1 MHNNV
6 RVGWMAS
13 YQSAEPAGFVPHGE
27 SGPAQPLRTTFEH
40 PEGPAH
46 TRLRR
51 AKWEQAPE
59 RGSAPSSSKPG
70 ARLSGGRP
78 CSASMAEEQ
87 PDGGWRAC
95 VDSRDVSTVG
105 DPGYALSSSS
115 EDEHER
121 LVRQADMYAPFTR
134 RLLARAG
141 IEPGMRVLDVGCGPG
156 DVSLLLCELVGADG
170 SVVGVE
176 RDEQALERARQR
188 AAEAAI
194 ENVEL
199 VLGDFREV
207 ELAGGPFDALVGRLV
222 LMYQGD
228 PPAAVR
234 AAARHVRPGGVVV
247 FAEMCMRTGSAI
259 PQRLLVS
266 WPHTPASEQL
276 SEWIDG
282 AFGGLGTQPD
292 MGMRLPATFAEAG
305 LEPSLDL
312 DSEVAIAVG
321 EEAVSEAVDFARSLL
336 PGIVAAGVATEEEVD
351 IDTLAER
358 LHTDTGPVGRISLWP
373 TIIGAYA
380 TKPQ

>member
-1 MHNNV
+1 
-6 RVGWMAS
+6 
-13 YQSAEPAGFVPHGE
+13 
-27 SGPAQPLRTTFEH
+27 
-40 PEGPAH
+40 
-46 TRLRR
+46 
-51 AKWEQAPE
+51 
-59 RGSAPSSSKPG
+59 
-70 ARLSGGRP
+70 
-78 CSASMAEEQ
+78 MAEYR
-87 PDGGWRAC
+87 PDGGGRVC
-95 VDSRDVSTVG
+95 VDSRDVSATG

-156 DVSLLLCELVGADG
+156 DVSLLLSELVGADG

-176 RDEQALERARQR
+176 RDKHALARARSR
-188 AAEAAI
+188 AVKSDI
-194 ENVEL
+194 ENVEF
-199 VLGDFREV
+199 VLGDFRDI
-207 ELAGGPFDALVGRLV
+207 ELDGGPFDALVGRLV

-228 PPAAVR
+228 PAAAVR
-234 AAARHVRPGGVVV
+234 AAACHVRPGGVVV
-247 FAEMCMRTGSAI
+247 FAEMCLRTGSAI
-259 PQRLLVS
+259 PQRFLVS

-292 MGMRLPATFAEAG
+292 MGMRLPETFAQAG
-305 LEPSLDL
+305 LQPSPDL

-321 EEAVSEAVDFARSLL
+321 EEAVSGVVDLARSLL
-336 PGIVAAGVATEEEVD
+336 PGIVAAGVATEEDVD

-358 LHTDTGPVGRISLWP
+358 LHADTEPVGRIAFWP
-373 TIIGAYA
+373 TVIGAYA

>member
-1 MHNNV
+1 
-6 RVGWMAS
+6 
-13 YQSAEPAGFVPHGE
+13 
-27 SGPAQPLRTTFEH
+27 
-40 PEGPAH
+40 
-46 TRLRR
+46 
-51 AKWEQAPE
+51 
-59 RGSAPSSSKPG
+59 
-70 ARLSGGRP
+70 
-78 CSASMAEEQ
+78 
-87 PDGGWRAC
+87 
-95 VDSRDVSTVG
+95 
-105 DPGYALSSSS
+105 
-115 EDEHER
+115 
-121 LVRQADMYAPFTR
+121 MYAAFTR

-156 DVSLLLCELVGADG
+156 DVSLLLSELVGADG

-176 RDEQALERARQR
+176 RDEQALARARQR
-188 AAEAAI
+188 AVESDI
-194 ENVEL
+194 ENVEF
-199 VLGDFREV
+199 VCGDFREI
-207 ELAGGPFDALVGRLV
+207 ELAGDPFDALVGRLV

-228 PPAAVR
+228 PAAAVR

-247 FAEMCMRTGSAI
+247 FAEMCMRTGSVI
-259 PQRLLVS
+259 PERFLVS

-292 MGMRLPATFAEAG
+292 MGMRLPATFAQAG

-358 LHTDTGPVGRISLWP
+358 LRADTGPVGRISFWP

-380 TKPQ
+380 RKPQ

>member
-1 MHNNV
+1 M
-6 RVGWMAS
+6 
-13 YQSAEPAGFVPHGE
+13 SATE
-27 SGPAQPLRTTFEH
+27 
-40 PEGPAH
+40 
-46 TRLRR
+46 
-51 AKWEQAPE
+51 
-59 RGSAPSSSKPG
+59 
-70 ARLSGGRP
+70 
-78 CSASMAEEQ
+78 
-87 PDGGWRAC
+87 
-95 VDSRDVSTVG
+95 

-115 EDEHER
+115 EEEHER
-121 LVRQADMYAPFTR
+121 LARQADMYAPFTR

-156 DVSLLLCELVGADG
+156 DVSLLLSELVGADG

-176 RDEQALERARQR
+176 RDEQAVARARRR
-188 AAEAAI
+188 ATESDI
-194 ENVEL
+194 ENVEF
-199 VLGDFREV
+199 VLGDFRDI
-207 ELAGGPFDALVGRLV
+207 ELAGDPFDALVGRLV

-234 AAARHVRPGGVVV
+234 AAARHVRPGGTVV

-259 PQRLLVS
+259 PQRFLVS

-276 SEWIDG
+276 SEWIDS

-292 MGMRLPATFAEAG
+292 MGMRLPTTFAEAG

-312 DSEVAIAVG
+312 DSEVAIAIG
-321 EEAVSEAVDFARSLL
+321 EEAVSEAVDYARSLL
-336 PGIVAAGVATEEEVD
+336 PGIVAAGVATEEEMD

-358 LHTDTGPVGRISLWP
+358 LHADTGPVGRISLWP

>member
-1 MHNNV
+1 M
-6 RVGWMAS
+6 
-13 YQSAEPAGFVPHGE
+13 SA
-27 SGPAQPLRTTFEH
+27 T
-40 PEGPAH
+40 
-46 TRLRR
+46 
-51 AKWEQAPE
+51 
-59 RGSAPSSSKPG
+59 
-70 ARLSGGRP
+70 
-78 CSASMAEEQ
+78 
-87 PDGGWRAC
+87 
-95 VDSRDVSTVG
+95 G

-156 DVSLLLCELVGADG
+156 DVSLLLSELVGAGG

-176 RDEQALERARQR
+176 RDEQALARARQR
-188 AAEAAI
+188 ASES
-194 ENVEL
+194 ELSNVEF
-199 VLGDFREV
+199 VCGDFREV
-207 ELAGGPFDALVGRLV
+207 ELAGDPFDALVGRLV

-228 PPAAVR
+228 PAAAVR

-247 FAEMCMRTGSAI
+247 FAEMCLRTGSVI
-259 PQRLLVS
+259 PQRFLMS

-292 MGMRLPATFAEAG
+292 MGMRLPETFAQAG
-305 LEPSLDL
+305 LQPSPDL

-321 EEAVSEAVDFARSLL
+321 EEAVSGVVDLARSLL

-358 LHTDTGPVGRISLWP
+358 LRADTGPVGRIAFWP
-373 TIIGAYA
+373 TVVGAYA
-380 TKPQ
+380 TKPGSAGMTSATSAAACRGVK